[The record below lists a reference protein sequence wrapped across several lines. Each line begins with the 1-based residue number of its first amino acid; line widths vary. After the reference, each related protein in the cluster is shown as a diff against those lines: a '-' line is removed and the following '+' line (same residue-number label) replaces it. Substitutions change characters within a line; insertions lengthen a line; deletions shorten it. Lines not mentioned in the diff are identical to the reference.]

1 MNLSLGYL
9 KDKFAVFLF
18 LFSIYFIYIIPDL
31 NRVRILLL
39 IGFILAFIVDS
50 IFTLYPDLHNM
61 HIDIFKNKYKKYFI

>member
-9 KDKFAVFLF
+9 KDKLAIFLF
-18 LFSIYFIYIIPDL
+18 AFTIYFIYIIPDL

-39 IGFILAFIVDS
+39 IGLILGFIVDS
-50 IFTLYPDLHNM
+50 IFTLYPEFHNM